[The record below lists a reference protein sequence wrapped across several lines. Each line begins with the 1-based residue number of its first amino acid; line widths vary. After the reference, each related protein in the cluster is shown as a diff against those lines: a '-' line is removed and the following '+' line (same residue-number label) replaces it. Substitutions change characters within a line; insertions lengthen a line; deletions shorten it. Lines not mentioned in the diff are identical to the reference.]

1 MTFSI
6 VGYDPDAKE
15 FGVAVASKFLG
26 VGSVVPY
33 AKAGVGA
40 VASQALGNP
49 KYGIDGL
56 ALLEKGKT
64 VEEVLQTL
72 IDQDKD
78 SNWRQVG
85 MVDSVGHSMT
95 YTGANCYDWAGGV
108 AGANFAIQ
116 GNILVDEYTVEAM
129 HGTFLKAKGD
139 LATRLMQSLRS
150 GDLAGGDRR
159 GKQSAALL
167 IVKEGAGYGDTDRY
181 IDLRVDDHIDPIPE
195 LQRLLDLHYLYFKP
209 TDPDDILKIE
219 GELEQKLIEQLE
231 KLGYYTRDSTDLVTA
246 LQKFQYIENFDERV
260 QQPGYVDRK
269 VVEFLEQL
277 VQEK

>member
-6 VGYDPDAKE
+6 VGYDPETKE
-15 FGVAVASKFLG
+15 LGVAVASKFLG
-26 VGSVVPY
+26 VGSVVPF

-40 VASQALGNP
+40 VASQSLGNP
-49 KYGIDGL
+49 VYGIDGL

-64 VEEVLQTL
+64 VEEVLQTI
-72 IDQDKD
+72 IDQDKESD
-78 SNWRQVG
+78 WRQVG
-85 MVDSVGHSMT
+85 IVDRVGHSMT

-116 GNILVDEYTVEAM
+116 GNILVDEHTVKAM
-129 HGTFLKAKGD
+129 HATFLKTRGD
-139 LATRLMQSLRS
+139 LATRLIKSLRT

-167 IVKEGAGYGDTDRY
+167 IVKEGAGYGETDRY

-219 GELEQKLIEQLE
+219 GELEQELINQLE
-231 KLGYYTRDSTDLVTA
+231 RLGYYDRNSTDLVTA

-277 VQEK
+277 VQDG